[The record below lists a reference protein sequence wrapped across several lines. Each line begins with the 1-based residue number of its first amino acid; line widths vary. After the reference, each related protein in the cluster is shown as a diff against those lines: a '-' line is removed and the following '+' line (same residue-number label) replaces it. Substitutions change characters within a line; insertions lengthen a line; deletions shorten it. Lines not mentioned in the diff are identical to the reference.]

1 MIVSINH
8 LLQAFFNALFMSL
21 NLSALNPKIYHS
33 GAIVIG
39 CLQVIDGIL
48 AWQAVQINIAT
59 AFSLL
64 ELIWFF
70 VSILY
75 FTAFWQRQLSTQ
87 VPSCYLIYYFSSW
100 LYGSYLLVNT
110 PDTMSLTLPTGYIII
125 AIMFGIFYSI
135 LGYRHYQ
142 KCR

>member
-1 MIVSINH
+1 MY
-8 LLQAFFNALFMSL
+8 L
-21 NLSALNPKIYHS
+21 NLSALNPKIYLS

-39 CLQVIDGIL
+39 CLQVIDGLL
-48 AWQAVQINIAT
+48 AWQAVQTNMAI

-64 ELIWFF
+64 ELVWFF

-75 FTAFWQRQLSTQ
+75 FTVFWQRQLSNQ
-87 VPSCYLIYYFSSW
+87 VPGCYLIYYLGSW
-100 LYGSYLLVNT
+100 LYGNYLLAST
-110 PDTMSLTLPTGYIII
+110 ASLILPTGYIII
-125 AIMFGIFYSI
+125 AIIFGIFYST